1 MADVIE
7 LWTPQELF
15 ALRQD
20 ERMTPLPSYFLD
32 TFFNQTYFSEDE
44 SIKFADLPEADRFLA
59 PFVLPY
65 EQGKPLDYRKGES
78 IKAFTPPY
86 IKLKNAVRPEDA
98 RLVRPSEVFRN
109 GGNRLSLT
117 ERFNLRVAELM
128 ERHQRAIQ
136 VREIWMAVRAFVDG
150 KVQID
155 YDRDQGAANPS
166 VLLDFGRDAGH
177 TVTLSGTFW
186 DDPDYDILSQVE
198 GWMSTMYLA
207 NGGGTAAQLIVGAN
221 VAPVFRKNKGI
232 KAALDTNYRGNNSVQ
247 IDLGIM
253 RTERPLNYIGQLTT
267 GLEIWSYKDT
277 VDIPNGAGGKTKIDL
292 FNPKDVLLVAP
303 GATGVRAYGAIHD
316 TKAIEA
322 GLSNVDIFSKMFE
335 TEDPGEKFV
344 MNQSS
349 PLPIPLYPNRTFK
362 ARVLA

>member
-7 LWTPQELF
+7 LWTPRELY

-32 TFFNQTYFSEDE
+32 TFFNTTFFSEDE

-78 IKAFTPPY
+78 IKSFTPPY

-98 RLVRPSEVFRN
+98 RIVLPSEVIRN
-109 GGNRLSLT
+109 GGNRPSLA
-117 ERFNLRVAELM
+117 ERFNLRVAQVM

-177 TVTLSGTFW
+177 TVTLSTDYW
-186 DDPDYDILSQVE
+186 DDPTYPILDDLE
-198 GWMSTMYLA
+198 AWMSTMYLA
-207 NGGGTAAQLIVGAN
+207 NGGGTAAQLIVGAS
-221 VAPVFRKNKGI
+221 VAPVFRKNNQVKDM
-232 KAALDTNYRGNNSVQ
+232 LDTRYRGGDDVTISR
-247 IDLGIM
+247 GIM
-253 RTERPLNYIGQLTT
+253 RTERPITRIGQLDS
-267 GLEIWSYKDT
+267 GLEVLTYKDT
-277 VDIPNGAGGKTKIDL
+277 VDIPNGSGGKTKIDL
-292 FNPKDVLLVAP
+292 FNPKDILLVAP
-303 GATGVRAYGAIHD
+303 GATGVRAYGAIYD

-335 TEDPGEKFV
+335 TDDPGEKFV